1 MACSNS
7 VVVKNPSRKGV
18 KDGKQGHIEADLNN
32 VKVRPI
38 IFSLSKHVPT
48 NRLLPFKA
56 LRNYAETVK
65 T

>member
-1 MACSNS
+1 
-7 VVVKNPSRKGV
+7 VVKSPWRKGV

-32 VKVRPI
+32 VKVCPL
-38 IFSLSKHVPT
+38 IFNLSKRVPK

-56 LRNYAETVK
+56 LRRKNRHYAETVK